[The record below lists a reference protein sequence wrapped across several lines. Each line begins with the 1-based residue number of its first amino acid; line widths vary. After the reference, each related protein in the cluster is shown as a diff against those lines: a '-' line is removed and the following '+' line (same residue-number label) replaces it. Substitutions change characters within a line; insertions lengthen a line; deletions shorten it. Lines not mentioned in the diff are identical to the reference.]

1 MKTHICLI
9 FSFCFLSEF
18 DIFFS
23 YSFIYGKK
31 KIVISFAVIFFI

>member
-31 KIVISFAVIFFI
+31 IVISFAVIFFI